1 MDWIVYTVELPVNTI
16 IGVYL
21 RTKLQRKTNF
31 PFYLFIYLERD
42 TKVYRCIYQV
52 SRLLNDVHIMIT
64 LHRIWFQKVFLLA
77 RYFFLFYLKKS
88 WTDFKTFYIYIYT
101 FILYSLL
108 MFLEDII
115 FISAENSN
123 LALERHLSFIYLKNK
138 VEYNIDI

>member
-1 MDWIVYTVELPVNTI
+1 MCSRLDWIVYAVELPVNTI

-77 RYFFLFYLKKS
+77 RYFFSILSQKVLNRLQNFLHI
-88 WTDFKTFYIYIYT
+88 YIYIY
-101 FILYSLL
+101 L
-108 MFLEDII
+108 I
-115 FISAENSN
+115 FIINVSW
-123 LALERHLSFIYLKNK
+123 R
-138 VEYNIDI
+138 YNIYFSRKFKSSSWETPIIYIFKK

>member
-1 MDWIVYTVELPVNTI
+1 MELPVNTI

-77 RYFFLFYLKKS
+77 RYFFSILSQKVLNRLQNFLH
-88 WTDFKTFYIYIYT
+88 IYIYT